1 MTRFPFKRRLG
12 YGNAM
17 VMIALYV
24 VWEFSPKISSKL
36 SLKLLL
42 NFSRLSSLLTSYNK
56 NKTYLKSQKKYI
68 KAGADAVIVG
78 SANVKIMENTPVN
91 KIESKIMAF
100 TKKLKNGTK
109 Q

>member
-56 NKTYLKSQKKYI
+56 NKTYLNIFPSQDKHEIDRMTLTMNVELPDNFSPELKHLLE
-68 KAGADAVIVG
+68 
-78 SANVKIMENTPVN
+78 SLLQVKILL
-91 KIESKIMAF
+91 I
-100 TKKLKNGTK
+100 
-109 Q
+109 